1 MDEEGKV
8 GCGKDTQR
16 LAHEILA
23 KEIEKGGNGFC
34 EEPLKVNLLKG
45 FEVGMHELL
54 EDKIV
59 TKADT

>member
-1 MDEEGKV
+1 MKKERWGAEKIHSG
-8 GCGKDTQR
+8 
-16 LAHEILA
+16 

-45 FEVGMHELL
+45 FEVGVHELL